1 MAQGVADFLKIALD
15 ALVIVFL
22 IVLLFRKNDKISFQ
36 HVGCGD
42 LLIRPDPFLKI
53 MYFLM
58 FSCCGAMSLLGR
70 AADENLFA
78 DYNLLLFLYDM
89 MPVCL
94 LAFAFYTLM
103 QKGIRVKQDG
113 ISNEIGLFGFKR
125 AYEVKFDE
133 MIYDV
138 GVALRSNEKVFK
150 IKSESG
156 DTKFGFGLLYA
167 RKDMDDLEKLIR
179 KNVKFKNLKPLS
191 S

>member
-1 MAQGVADFLKIALD
+1 MAQGVADFLKIVLD
-15 ALVIVFL
+15 ALVIIFMVVVF
-22 IVLLFRKNDKISFQ
+22 FRKNDEISFK
-36 HVGCGD
+36 HVDCED
-42 LLIRPDPFLKI
+42 LFIRPDPFLKI

-58 FSCCGAMSLLGR
+58 LSCCGAMLLSSR
-70 AADENLFA
+70 AAHKNLFA

-113 ISNEIGLFGFKR
+113 ISKEIGLFGFKR

-138 GVALRSNEKVFK
+138 GVALRNNEKVFK

-167 RKDMDDLEKLIR
+167 RKDMDDLEK
-179 KNVKFKNLKPLS
+179 KYEKTSNLKTLNP
-191 S
+191 

>member
-1 MAQGVADFLKIALD
+1 MAQGIADFLKMALD

-22 IVLLFRKNDKISFQ
+22 AVLLFRKNDEISFK
-36 HVGCGD
+36 HVDCED
-42 LLIRPDPFLKI
+42 LFIRPDPFLKI

-58 FSCCGAMSLLGR
+58 FSCCGTMSLLGR

-78 DYNLLLFLYDM
+78 DYHLLLFLYDM
-89 MPVCL
+89 LSVCF

-113 ISNEIGLFGFKR
+113 ISKEIGLFGFKR

-138 GVALRSNEKVFK
+138 GVAFRNNEKVFK

-167 RKDMDDLEKLIR
+167 RKDMDDLEKMIR
-179 KNVKFKNLKPLS
+179 KNVKFKNLKPIS

>member
-22 IVLLFRKNDKISFQ
+22 VVLLFRKNDKVSFQ

-58 FSCCGAMSLLGR
+58 FSCCGTMSLLGR
-70 AADENLFA
+70 ATGENLFA
-78 DYNLLLFLYDM
+78 DYHLLLFLCDM
-89 MPVCL
+89 LSVCL

-113 ISNEIGLFGFKR
+113 ISKEIGLLDFKR
-125 AYEVKFDE
+125 VYEVKFDE

-138 GVALRSNEKVFK
+138 GVALRGDEKVFK
-150 IKSESG
+150 IKSENS
-156 DTKFGFGLLYA
+156 DTKFGFGLLYV

>member
-1 MAQGVADFLKIALD
+1 LAQGVADFLKIALD

-22 IVLLFRKNDKISFQ
+22 VVLLFRKNYKISFQ

-53 MYFLM
+53 MHFLM

-94 LAFAFYTLM
+94 LAFAFYTLV

-113 ISNEIGLFGFKR
+113 ISKEIGLFGFKR
-125 AYEVKFDE
+125 AYEVKFDK

-150 IKSESG
+150 IKCENS

>member
-1 MAQGVADFLKIALD
+1 MAQGVADFLKIVLD

-22 IVLLFRKNDKISFQ
+22 VVLLFRKNDKISFQ
-36 HVGCGD
+36 YVGCGD

-58 FSCCGAMSLLGR
+58 FSCCGAMSLSGR

-78 DYNLLLFLYDM
+78 DYNLLLFLCDM
-89 MPVCL
+89 LSVCL

-113 ISNEIGLFGFKR
+113 ISKEIGLLGFKR

-138 GVALRSNEKVFK
+138 GVALRGDEKVFK
-150 IKSESG
+150 IKCENS
-156 DTKFGFGLLYA
+156 DTKFGFGSLYA

>member
-1 MAQGVADFLKIALD
+1 MAQGVADFLKMALD

-22 IVLLFRKNDKISFQ
+22 AVLLFRKIDKISFQ

-42 LLIRPDPFLKI
+42 LFIRPDPFLKI

-58 FSCCGAMSLLGR
+58 LSCCGAMLLSRR
-70 AADENLFA
+70 AVHKNLFA

-89 MPVCL
+89 LSVCL

-113 ISNEIGLFGFKR
+113 ISKEIGLFGFKR
-125 AYEVKFDE
+125 VYEVKFDE

-167 RKDMDDLEKLIR
+167 RKDMDDLEKMIR
-179 KNVKFKNLKPLS
+179 KNVKFKNLKPIS

>member
-15 ALVIVFL
+15 ALVIVYL
-22 IVLLFRKNDKISFQ
+22 AVLLFRKIDKISFQ

-42 LLIRPDPFLKI
+42 LFIRPAPFLKI

-58 FSCCGAMSLLGR
+58 LSCCGAMLLSSR
-70 AADENLFA
+70 AAHKNLFA

-89 MPVCL
+89 LSVCL

-113 ISNEIGLFGFKR
+113 ISKEIGLFGFKR
-125 AYEVKFDE
+125 VYEVKFDE

-167 RKDMDDLEKLIR
+167 RKEMDDLEKMIR
-179 KNVKFKNLKPLS
+179 KKVKFKNLKPLS

>member
-1 MAQGVADFLKIALD
+1 LAQGVADFLKIALD

-22 IVLLFRKNDKISFQ
+22 AVLLFRKIDKISFQ

-42 LLIRPDPFLKI
+42 LFIRPAPFLKI

-58 FSCCGAMSLLGR
+58 LSCCGAMLLSSR
-70 AADENLFA
+70 AAHKNLFA

-89 MPVCL
+89 LSVCL

-113 ISNEIGLFGFKR
+113 ISKEIGLFGFKR
-125 AYEVKFDE
+125 VYEVKFDE

-167 RKDMDDLEKLIR
+167 RKDMDDLEKMIR

>member
-22 IVLLFRKNDKISFQ
+22 TVLLFRKNDKISFK
-36 HVGCGD
+36 HVDCED
-42 LLIRPDPFLKI
+42 LFIRPDPFLKI

-58 FSCCGAMSLLGR
+58 LSCCGTMSLSGR
-70 AADENLFA
+70 VAHKNLFA

-89 MPVCL
+89 IPVCL

-113 ISNEIGLFGFKR
+113 ISKEIGLLGFKR
-125 AYEVKFDE
+125 TYEVKFDE

-150 IKSESG
+150 IKSESS

>member
-1 MAQGVADFLKIALD
+1 LAQGVADFLKMALD

-22 IVLLFRKNDKISFQ
+22 AVLLFRKIDKISFQ

-42 LLIRPDPFLKI
+42 LFIRPDPFLKI

-58 FSCCGAMSLLGR
+58 LSCCGAMLLSRR
-70 AADENLFA
+70 AVHKNLFA

-89 MPVCL
+89 LSVCL

-113 ISNEIGLFGFKR
+113 ISKEIGLFGFKR
-125 AYEVKFDE
+125 VYEVKFDE

-156 DTKFGFGLLYA
+156 DTKFGFGLLHA
-167 RKDMDDLEKLIR
+167 RKDMDDLEKMIR
-179 KNVKFKNLKPLS
+179 KNVKFKNLKPIS

>member
-1 MAQGVADFLKIALD
+1 
-15 ALVIVFL
+15 
-22 IVLLFRKNDKISFQ
+22 
-36 HVGCGD
+36 
-42 LLIRPDPFLKI
+42 
-53 MYFLM
+53 M
-58 FSCCGAMSLLGR
+58 FSCCGAMLLSSR
-70 AADENLFA
+70 VAHKKLFA

-89 MPVCL
+89 LSVCL

-113 ISNEIGLFGFKR
+113 ISKEIGLFGFKR

-138 GVALRSNEKVFK
+138 GVALRGDEKVFK
-150 IKSESG
+150 IKCENS
-156 DTKFGFGLLYA
+156 DTKFGFGSLYA

>member
-22 IVLLFRKNDKISFQ
+22 AVLLFRKNNKISFR
-36 HVGCGD
+36 HVGCGN

-58 FSCCGAMSLLGR
+58 FSCCGAMLLSSR
-70 AADENLFA
+70 VAHKKLFA

-89 MPVCL
+89 LSVCL

-113 ISNEIGLFGFKR
+113 ISKEIGLFGFKR

-138 GVALRSNEKVFK
+138 GVALRGDEKVFK
-150 IKSESG
+150 IKCENS
-156 DTKFGFGLLYA
+156 DTKFGFGSLYA

-179 KNVKFKNLKPLS
+179 KNIKFKNLKPLS

>member
-22 IVLLFRKNDKISFQ
+22 TVLLFRKNDKISFK
-36 HVGCGD
+36 HVDCED
-42 LLIRPDPFLKI
+42 LFIRPDPFLKI

-58 FSCCGAMSLLGR
+58 LSCCGTMSLSGR
-70 AADENLFA
+70 VAHKNLFA
-78 DYNLLLFLYDM
+78 DYHLLLFLYDM
-89 MPVCL
+89 MPVCF

-113 ISNEIGLFGFKR
+113 ISKEIGLLGFKR

-138 GVALRSNEKVFK
+138 AVALRNNEKVFK

-167 RKDMDDLEKLIR
+167 RKDMDDLEKNDTKKRQI
-179 KNVKFKNLKPLS
+179 
-191 S
+191 

>member
-22 IVLLFRKNDKISFQ
+22 TVLLFRKNDKISFK
-36 HVGCGD
+36 HVDCED
-42 LLIRPDPFLKI
+42 LFIRPDPFLKI

-58 FSCCGAMSLLGR
+58 LSCCGTMSLSGR
-70 AADENLFA
+70 VAHKNLFA

-89 MPVCL
+89 IPVCL

-113 ISNEIGLFGFKR
+113 ITKEIGLLGFKR
-125 AYEVKFDE
+125 TYEVKFDE

-150 IKSESG
+150 IKSESS